1 MGEVRETP
9 RIPRTGVGLRT
20 GRNGDLIAALDIG
33 CAKIGCLIARV
44 AEHDTDGES
53 LSLIGAGHQSSRGF
67 EAGAITDL
75 DALERA
81 VRLTVEDA
89 EKQAGQTV
97 SDVVVAI
104 SAPQVAARLVRG
116 EISTGGREVTPR
128 DVRKVLA
135 EAMARFWT
143 TPEAQAGGIEVL
155 ASTPVAFAIAGTDGV
170 RDPVGLATPTLGVIV
185 NVVYAPSSVI
195 RNLRQ
200 CLGRAHLA
208 VAAFVPS
215 ATASALGTLIADER
229 DHGAICIDMGAGITT
244 ACVFLNGVPAWLA
257 RVPVG
262 GAHVT
267 RDIAQGLG
275 TTMAAAERVKTVQ
288 GQALTDVG
296 SAGEWIACPLLGD
309 DGRLAAG
316 RVSRKD
322 LAGVIVPRLE
332 ESFELVGRQLDASP
346 LRVVMPRRIVLT
358 GGASQLPGVRE
369 VAQRV
374 LRRPV
379 RMARPV
385 QAEKLG
391 ETYASAAFSTAA
403 GLLMYAMAGLPD
415 AGRGGAGS
423 GTGGVQDGK
432 GLWSRTLGWLG
443 ENF

>member
-1 MGEVRETP
+1 MDEVRDKP
-9 RIPRTGVGLRT
+9 RIPRAGLGLRT
-20 GRNGDLIAALDIG
+20 GRHGDLIAALDIG
-33 CAKIGCLIARV
+33 CAKIGCLIAR
-44 AEHDTDGES
+44 APADDTDGEG

-81 VRLTVEDA
+81 VRMTVEDA
-89 EKQAGQTV
+89 EKQAGQV
-97 SDVVVAI
+97 ISEVIVGI
-104 SAPQVAARLVRG
+104 SAPQLAARLVRG
-116 EISTGGREVTPR
+116 EIATGGREVTPR

-135 EAMARFWT
+135 EAMTRFWT
-143 TPEAQAGGIEVL
+143 APEAQAGGIDVI
-155 ASTPVAFAIAGTDGV
+155 ASTPVAFAIEGSEGV
-170 RDPVGLATPTLGVIV
+170 RDPVGLVTSTLGVIV
-185 NVVYAPSSVI
+185 NVVYAPSHVI

-200 CLGRAHLA
+200 CLARAHLA

-215 ATASALGTLIADER
+215 GTASALGTLIPDER
-229 DHGAICIDMGAGITT
+229 EYGAVTIDMGAGITT
-244 ACVFLNGVPAWLA
+244 ACVFVNEVPGWLA

-262 GAHVT
+262 GTHVT

-275 TTMAAAERVKTVQ
+275 TTMAAAERVKTVH
-288 GQALTDVG
+288 GHALSDVRSG
-296 SAGEWIACPLLGD
+296 GEWIDCPLLGD
-309 DGRLAAG
+309 DGRLSAG
-316 RVSRKD
+316 RVTRRD
-322 LAGVIVPRLE
+322 LSGVILPRLE
-332 ESFELVGRQLDASP
+332 ESFELVARQLDASP
-346 LRVVMPRRIVLT
+346 LRAVMPRRVVLT

-369 VAQRV
+369 VALKV

-391 ETYASAAFSTAA
+391 ETYASPAFSTAA

-423 GTGGVQDGK
+423 GTGGVQNGK